1 MRPLCRA
8 GGAVRRGAMRM
19 VPAGRRDWVVAIW
32 AEAAEVPPGLP
43 RLAWRAGG
51 VRLMVREALMRRR
64 IRIAIVFAVGAA
76 LAARAAWSGSPAY
89 LATSNERAEVIV
101 LVLVL
106 AVLPVLARR
115 LFGPADRSRTARA
128 LRVCAYAAILALIP
142 ARNVLGQIL
151 DVRPRA
157 GLDLRVYRLVDQ
169 GARDDGILFL
179 AIVVLYAAAILWL
192 TSKRSRLAPASLAA
206 GIRAGIAAG
215 VVVSAVAPLGLSKSA
230 TNPWLPGSEI
240 DPLVLLAWAM
250 TLLAP
255 VRAAYVAHQRA
266 PAPVRPPPMTGANA
280 RQCIAAGVL
289 ANLVTALLV
298 AVLGTGTTALMI
310 KATWLRNWLYGGQ
323 HQLYGVDGLRS
334 LLHGDLPAIAYSHE
348 LTASVDATTLLVIC
362 IAFPLLA
369 LAVTAM
375 SALDLGEPATRL
387 DNPPPDDGGPPG
399 PGPAQPPPPTGGAR
413 LPGLARDTGPAGL
426 LSRHQP
432 GPDIRKERLPVG

>member
-1 MRPLCRA
+1 
-8 GGAVRRGAMRM
+8 V
-19 VPAGRRDWVVAIW
+19 
-32 AEAAEVPPGLP
+32 
-43 RLAWRAGG
+43 
-51 VRLMVREALMRRR
+51 
-64 IRIAIVFAVGAA
+64 
-76 LAARAAWSGSPAY
+76 
-89 LATSNERAEVIV
+89 
-101 LVLVL
+101 
-106 AVLPVLARR
+106 
-115 LFGPADRSRTARA
+115 
-128 LRVCAYAAILALIP
+128 RVCAYAAILALIP

-157 GLDLRVYRLVDQ
+157 GLDLRVYRLVDG

-192 TSKRSRLAPASLAA
+192 TSKRSRVAPASLAA

-230 TNPWLPGSEI
+230 TDPWLPGSEI

-255 VRAAYVAHQRA
+255 LRAAYVAHQRA
-266 PAPVRPPPMTGANA
+266 PAPSRPPVTTGANA

-289 ANLVTALLV
+289 ANLVSALFV
-298 AVLGTGTTALMI
+298 AVLGTGTIALMI
-310 KATWLRNWLYGGQ
+310 KATWVRNWLYGGQ
-323 HQLYGVDGLRS
+323 RQLYGVDGLRS

-348 LTASVDATTLLVIC
+348 LTASVDAMTLLVIC

-375 SALDLGEPATRL
+375 SALDLGEPVSRL
-387 DNPPPDDGGPPG
+387 DNPPPDGGGPPG

-413 LPGLARDTGPAGL
+413 LPGLSRDTGPTGP